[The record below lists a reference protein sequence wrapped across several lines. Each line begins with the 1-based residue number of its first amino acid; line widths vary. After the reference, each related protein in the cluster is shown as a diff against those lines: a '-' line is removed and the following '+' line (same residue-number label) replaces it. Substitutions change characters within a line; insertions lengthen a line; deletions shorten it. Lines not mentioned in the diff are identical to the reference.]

1 MGVADTTWL
10 MHRQRM
16 SKTATIR
23 VIGRDMDEKCC
34 ISAKKTASGRWMR
47 KKTAE
52 QQALKAIP
60 DYL

>member
-23 VIGRDMDEKCC
+23 VIGRDMDEKN
-34 ISAKKTASGRWMR
+34 AAYPRR
-47 KKTAE
+47 K
-52 QQALKAIP
+52 LRL
-60 DYL
+60 DVG